1 MTYQE
6 LFNKLTPDQMSQQI
20 AIFIGDEEEGRV
32 DIGVEISEEDFYW
45 DCNDCIGNLEQ
56 VKADNPTDWEEV
68 IEDVTCCPKG
78 TVTMHI
84 FDTD

>member
-6 LFNKLTPDQMSQQI
+6 LFDKLTPDQMCQQI
-20 AIFIGDEEEGRV
+20 AIFTGDEERARLV
-32 DIGVEISEEDFYW
+32 IGVEISEEDMYW
-45 DCNDCIGNLEQ
+45 VHDDCYGNLEQ

-68 IEDVTCCPKG
+68 IEEYNCCPKG

-84 FDTD
+84 FDAE